1 MAEYCLLGLIVIEGG
16 EGYSLGIAKKGM
28 MFEGLSGCR
37 MHGRPVTISVAADL
51 FDIVGSEQAN
61 VWLVSARSRRSLLL
75 PSYPNARRNA
85 GAASYGPMT
94 SLAPTAGIMDA
105 ETPV

>member
-1 MAEYCLLGLIVIEGG
+1 
-16 EGYSLGIAKKGM
+16 
-28 MFEGLSGCR
+28 
-37 MHGRPVTISVAADL
+37 MHGRPVTIAVAADL
-51 FDIVGSEQAN
+51 FDIVGSEEAN